1 MNKIDKLLEELCPE
15 GVEYKPLGKIGI
27 FTRGS
32 GLQKKDFT
40 EAGVGCIHYGQI
52 YTYYGTSA
60 NETKSFVHPNLAKKL
75 IKVNPGDIII
85 ACTSENIED
94 VCKAVAWLGTTE
106 IVTGGHACVF
116 SHKENPKYI
125 SYFFQT
131 ENFFQQKKRY
141 ARGVK
146 VIDVKAIDL
155 AKIEIPIPP
164 IEVQNEIVRILDKF
178 ASLAAEL
185 QAELQARQKQYEYYR
200 NKLLTF
206 TKNGGGTQ
214 GVTWMKMSE
223 LFDIRNGYTP
233 SKAKS
238 EYWDNGSIPWFRMED
253 IRQNGRKLADSI
265 QHITL
270 EAVKGGRL
278 FPAGSFII
286 ATTAT
291 IGEHALLI
299 ADSLA
304 NQQFTNL
311 SVRKSLTVKVN
322 MEFIYHYLFIVGKW
336 CKQNT
341 NAGGFA
347 SVDMNKFKSL
357 EIPIPP
363 LAEQE
368 RIAAILDRFERL
380 TTDLQAGLPAE
391 IKARQQQYEYY
402 RDRLLTFKRK
412 TA

>member
-15 GVEYKPLGKIGI
+15 GVRFVKIGDI
-27 FTRGS
+27 CDCYAGATPNTRQPDYWENGTIPWMSSGEVNKGEVWSTEKKITQLGYDNSSTKMIPANTVVIALAGQGKTRGTVAIVRIPLCTNQSLCSLVSKGEILPDFLFHYLKGQYNTLRKISS
-32 GLQKKDFT
+32 GD
-40 EAGVGCIHYGQI
+40 
-52 YTYYGTSA
+52 GTRGGLNLKMVSA
-60 NETKSFVHPNLAKKL
+60 FEV
-75 IKVNPGDIII
+75 
-85 ACTSENIED
+85 
-94 VCKAVAWLGTTE
+94 
-106 IVTGGHACVF
+106 
-116 SHKENPKYI
+116 
-125 SYFFQT
+125 
-131 ENFFQQKKRY
+131 
-141 ARGVK
+141 
-146 VIDVKAIDL
+146 
-155 AKIEIPIPP
+155 PIPP
-164 IEVQNEIVRILDKF
+164 IPVQEEIVRILDKF

-200 NKLLTF
+200 GKLLTF
-206 TKNGGGTQ
+206 TKIGGGTQ
-214 GVTWMKMSE
+214 SVTWMKMSE